1 MNEYTNDYL
10 LNLKV
15 KIFQPVNGYRAS
27 TDAVLLSSLVD
38 KLGPQDSVLDVGS
51 GTGAVSLCL
60 AHRFQQQAPQING
73 IEIQPELAQLSNFS
87 SQENGFSS
95 FLKYVNADINSAGLP
110 FSNGSFSHVI
120 TNPPYAFADMPS
132 PNPSKAKAHNLR
144 PTDLT
149 GWIRFCLKM
158 LKPFGHFFMVNR
170 AEALTETLSAL
181 NGRAGKMLVIP
192 IYSKKG
198 QNAKRIL
205 ICAQKDSKAPLAIS
219 PGIIVHE
226 ADGTYSPEAH
236 KILRDGLS
244 IFEIF

>member
-27 TDAVLLSSLVD
+27 TDAVLLSSLVE
-38 KLGPQDSVLDVGS
+38 KLDPLDSVLDVGS

-60 AHRFQQQAPQING
+60 AHRFQHQAPQISG
-73 IEIQPELAQLSNFS
+73 LEIQPELVELSNFS
-87 SQENGFSS
+87 SQENGFAA
-95 FLKYVNADINSAGLP
+95 FLKYINADINNSNLP
-110 FSNGSFSHVI
+110 FQNGSFSHVI

-132 PNPSKAKAHNLR
+132 PNPSKAKAHNLDQ
-144 PTDLT
+144 TDLT

-170 AEALTETLSAL
+170 AEALTETLSVL
-181 NGRAGKMLVIP
+181 NGRAGKITVMPV
-192 IYSKKG
+192 YSKKG

-219 PGIIVHE
+219 PGILIHE
-226 ADGTYSPEAH
+226 ADGSYSPQAH
-236 KILRDGLS
+236 KILRNGLS